1 LLHVN
6 SMLAAPSNAED
17 PASRGATSSP
27 QCMPYA
33 QSLGTNQ
40 QPPCVTPSANGR
52 PREMYRVHAVLE
64 NLLHMWAQRPLIRQ
78 ASLDVDPH
86 AVAPATAGSP
96 PDSSCASRRP
106 PTAASVEDTTPSSAG
121 PASTEHVVS
130 VHSSPTDSGIDSD
143 EDFAGPVGSPIAS
156 ELPIVVDNQ
165 QVPLAHHGIGLR
177 NNIRQVK
184 IRTDG
189 TVTVTPH
196 VTKTLILFIKTLI
209 NG

>member
-1 LLHVN
+1 VHALRAIIGHKP
-6 SMLAAPSNAED
+6 AAPVCDTLGQWAPSRNV
-17 PASRGATSSP
+17 PGPRGAGESSP
-27 QCMPYA
+27 HVGAEAPD
-33 QSLGTNQ
+33 SPG
-40 QPPCVTPSANGR
+40 
-52 PREMYRVHAVLE
+52 
-64 NLLHMWAQRPLIRQ
+64 I
-78 ASLDVDPH
+78 SLDVDPH

-121 PASTEHVVS
+121 PASTEPIVS

-177 NNIRQVK
+177 NNIRQAK